1 MEIYSRRD
9 RSMKAWFASGDPW
22 VWLQAGAIG
31 ISITAVLGVLLLIAV
46 QGLNHFWPHPVVPYP
61 LYSP

>member
-1 MEIYSRRD
+1 
-9 RSMKAWFASGDPW
+9 MKAWFASGDPW